1 MGFLL
6 DTCLISEAWKPSPNP
21 GVVAWLGGSEEEELY
36 ISVLCLGEIRKGI
49 GSLETGKKKTS
60 LLRDYAA
67 LRSRFSTRIL
77 AVTDQTAERWGDLA
91 ADARRAGKHF
101 HVVDGLVAAT
111 ALVHG
116 HTLVTRNVSDFGA
129 APVPIVNPWT

>member
-6 DTCLISEAWKPSPNP
+6 DTCLISEVWKPAPNR
-21 GVVAWLGGSEEEELY
+21 GVVDWLASSDEDELH
-36 ISVLCLGEIRKGI
+36 ISTLCLGEIRKGI
-49 GSLETGKKKTS
+49 GTLPDGKKKAR

-67 LRSRFSTRIL
+67 LRSRFSSRVL
-77 AVTDQTAERWGDLA
+77 AVNDQTAERWGDLA
-91 ADARRAGKHF
+91 ADAKRAGLHL
-101 HVVDGLVAAT
+101 HAVDGLIAAT
-111 ALVHG
+111 ALVYG